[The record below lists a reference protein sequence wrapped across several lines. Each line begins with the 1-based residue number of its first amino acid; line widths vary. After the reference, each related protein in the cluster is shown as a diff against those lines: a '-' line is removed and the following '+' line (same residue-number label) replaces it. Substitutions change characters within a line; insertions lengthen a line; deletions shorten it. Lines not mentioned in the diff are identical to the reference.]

1 MGIAA
6 GCAVAVAYL
15 PGSDRAFGYDES
27 VTIANFVRTPSLF
40 DPFHRQ
46 VVYNNH
52 VAFSF
57 LEHLIYTITGSAS
70 ERTMRFLPILC
81 GAACVALVVAVLA
94 ARTTTWVALTAG
106 ALLATNPL
114 FVDVTHEARGYSLLC
129 LCGVASTVT
138 LLSLQ
143 RSDSFWRE
151 LIYVGL
157 LALGLATH
165 LYMVFV
171 ISGQIVF
178 VIARREMNTRWMIR
192 WLAAAIIGGSA
203 YVEVVSTMRSANR
216 GSVFQPAFPRD
227 LVGELLG
234 HAAPTLIITG
244 VGVGLTL
251 WSLRRQRETR
261 ALALFFVAVVLG
273 LWLGLAPRDLYPRF
287 FVWVVPAVVLA
298 AAAGLYRLGARRVTT
313 AAVAVACLFSFAVSV
328 DGYASDEVAN
338 RAAAGRVA
346 AARSRGER
354 VCGLRESTEA
364 LAPYAQHV
372 RFVYAKTD
380 FARCDLLVA
389 LEPAQD
395 AQLLRSALAFYR
407 HHRSLDARAPG
418 LLLWN

>member
-40 DPFHRQ
+40 DPFRKQ

-81 GAACVALVVAVLA
+81 GAACVALLVTVLA
-94 ARTTTWVALTAG
+94 ARTTTWVALAAG

-114 FVDVTHEARGYSLLC
+114 FMGLTREARGYSLLC

-171 ISGQIVF
+171 I
-178 VIARREMNTRWMIR
+178 ARREMSAKWAIR
-192 WLAAAIIGGSA
+192 WLAGAIIGSSA
-203 YVEVVSTMRSANR
+203 YVELVSAMRSTNR
-216 GSVFQPAFPRD
+216 GSVFQPGFPRD

-234 HAAPTLIITG
+234 HASPTLIITG

-261 ALALFFVAVVLG
+261 ALALFFVAVVLL
-273 LWLGLAPRDLYPRF
+273 LWLVLAPRDLYPRF
-287 FVWVVPAVVLA
+287 FVWAAPAVVVA
-298 AAAGLYRLGARRVTT
+298 AATGLYRVGVRRVTT
-313 AAVAVACLFSFAVSV
+313 AAVAIACLFAFAVSF
-328 DGYASDEVAN
+328 DGYGSDQFAN
-338 RAAAGRVA
+338 RAAVPAVA
-346 AARSRGER
+346 AAQSRGKQ
-354 VCGLRESTEA
+354 VCGLGTSTEA
-364 LAPYAQHV
+364 LASYAQHV
-372 RFVYAKTD
+372 RFAYLPTD

-395 AQLLRSALAFYR
+395 ARLLRSALAFYT
-407 HHRSLDARAPG
+407 HHRSLDARTPG
-418 LLLWN
+418 LILWN